1 MAKRQSKKVGVY
13 NRLTHTSKALPI
25 VISIIVLVIL
35 ILLAIYFF

>member
-1 MAKRQSKKVGVY
+1 VY

-25 VISIIVLVIL
+25 TISVIVLVIL